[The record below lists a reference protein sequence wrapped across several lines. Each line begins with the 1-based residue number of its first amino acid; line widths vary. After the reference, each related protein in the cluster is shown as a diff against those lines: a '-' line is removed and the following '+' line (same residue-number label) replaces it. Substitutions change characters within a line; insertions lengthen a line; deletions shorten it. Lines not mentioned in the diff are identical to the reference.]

1 MAKPGKGARQEIRC
15 YLCGHR
21 FEVSSK
27 AMSVTCAK
35 CNKAIKVED
44 IVVKS
49 YVPVNDVQT
58 CGSIKVTRRGRIA
71 ARMIQS
77 GEGIESEGTV
87 EGNIETEGT
96 VHFGPSAIWKGK
108 SLRSRTLAVEDGA
121 QLNGRVRVPWLR
133 EEPELAAGEPAAE
146 ELSRRLTIPTG

>member
-49 YVPVNDVQT
+49 YMPVNDVQT

-87 EGNIETEGT
+87 EGSIETEGS
-96 VHFGPSAIWKGK
+96 VHLGPSAVWKGK
-108 SLRSRTLAVEDGA
+108 TLRSRSLAVEDGA
-121 QLNGRVRVPWLR
+121 QINGRIRVPWVR
-133 EEPELAAGEPAAE
+133 DEAEASAGEPAE
-146 ELSRRLTIPTG
+146 EPARRFTIPTG